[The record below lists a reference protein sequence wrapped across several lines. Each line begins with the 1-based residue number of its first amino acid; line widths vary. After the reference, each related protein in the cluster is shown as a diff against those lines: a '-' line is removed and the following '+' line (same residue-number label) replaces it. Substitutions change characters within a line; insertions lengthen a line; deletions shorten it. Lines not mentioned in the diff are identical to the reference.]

1 MTQSGLDDHDRRIT
15 LLEEMVSHQA
25 KTIED
30 LSAVVARQWDEFDK
44 AKRKLDALTKRFLD
58 LEEATAPGIE
68 VTKPPHY

>member
-1 MTQSGLDDHDRRIT
+1 MTQPILHDDSERIT

-25 KTIED
+25 KTIEE
-30 LSAVVARQWDEFDK
+30 LSATVARQWDELDK

-68 VTKPPHY
+68 ITKPPHY

>member
-1 MTQSGLDDHDRRIT
+1 MTRTTLHDNLERIT
-15 LLEEMVSHQA
+15 QLEELVSHQA
-25 KTIED
+25 KTIEE
-30 LSAVVARQWDEFDK
+30 LSAMVARQWDELDK